1 MAELLR
7 VGVDEHRV
15 VRLLHRLAH
24 GLYDVDPAAVGIGVV
39 NLAEVV
45 DEKVEKTG
53 GVVDQFAE

>member
-1 MAELLR
+1 M
-7 VGVDEHRV
+7 
-15 VRLLHRLAH
+15 HRLAH

-39 NLAEVV
+39 NLAKVV